1 MATTDLHKALS
12 EISAIRGQI
21 ARGAVFRGYG
31 PITLATTGLL
41 ALAAAIVQAYWLPDP
56 QRDVVAYLTIW
67 VPTAVLSLLII
78 SVETITRA
86 RRLHC
91 GLAAQMMQAAAE
103 QFLPAIVAGLLL
115 TVVLL
120 RDAPQGLWML
130 PGLWQ
135 VVFSLGVFASCRFL
149 PRAMFAAGIWYLCC
163 GLLCL
168 SLGAGHRALGPWM
181 MGVPFGAGQLLVA
194 AVLKFNYWDGDERA

>member
-12 EISAIRGQI
+12 EISAIRGHI

-31 PITLATTGLL
+31 PITLATTGVL
-41 ALAAAIVQAYWLPDP
+41 ALAAAMVQAYWLPAP
-56 QRDVVAYLTIW
+56 QRAVLAYLAIW
-67 VPTAVLSLLII
+67 VSTAVLSLLII

-115 TVVLL
+115 TLVLL
-120 RDAPQGLWML
+120 RYAPQGLWML

-163 GLLCL
+163 GLMCL
-168 SLGAGHRALGPWM
+168 SVGAGQSALGPWM
-181 MGVPFGAGQLLVA
+181 MGVPFGVGQLIVA
-194 AVLKFNYWDGDERA
+194 GVLKFNHWDGDERA

>member
-31 PITLATTGLL
+31 PVTLATTGLL
-41 ALAAAIVQAYWLPDP
+41 ALAAATMQAYWLPTP
-56 QRDVVAYLTIW
+56 QRDVVAYLAIW

-78 SVETITRA
+78 SLETITRA

-91 GLAAQMMQAAAE
+91 GLAAQMVQAAAE
-103 QFLPAIVAGLLL
+103 QFVPAIVAGLLL

-120 RDAPQGLWML
+120 RYAPQGLWML

-163 GLLCL
+163 GLMCL
-168 SLGAGHRALGPWM
+168 SIGPGQRALGPWM
-181 MGVPFGAGQLLVA
+181 MGVPFGAGQLIVA
-194 AVLKFNYWDGDERA
+194 AVLKFNSWDGDERA

>member
-12 EISAIRGQI
+12 EISAIRGHI

-41 ALAAAIVQAYWLPDP
+41 AFAAATVQAYWLPMP
-56 QRDVVAYLTIW
+56 QRDVVAYLFIW
-67 VPTAVLSLLII
+67 VPTAALSLLII
-78 SVETITRA
+78 SAETIARA

-91 GLAAQMMQAAAE
+91 GLAAQMVQAAAE

-120 RDAPQGLWML
+120 RYAPQGLWML

-168 SLGAGHRALGPWM
+168 SVGSGQRALGPWM
-181 MGVPFGAGQLLVA
+181 MGVPFGVGQLIVA
-194 AVLKFNYWDGDERA
+194 AVLKFNHGDGDERA

>member
-12 EISAIRGQI
+12 EISAIRGHI

-41 ALAAAIVQAYWLPDP
+41 ALAAATVQAYWLPGS
-56 QRDVVAYLTIW
+56 QRDVVAYLSIW
-67 VPTAVLSLLII
+67 VPTAALSLLII
-78 SVETITRA
+78 SLETITRA

-91 GLAAQMMQAAAE
+91 GLAAQMMHAAAE

-120 RDAPQGLWML
+120 RYAPQGVWML

-163 GLLCL
+163 GLMCL
-168 SLGAGHRALGPWM
+168 SVGPGQRALGPWM
-181 MGVPFGAGQLLVA
+181 MGVPFGAGQLIVA
-194 AVLKFNYWDGDERA
+194 AVLKFNCWDGDERA

>member
-1 MATTDLHKALS
+1 
-12 EISAIRGQI
+12 
-21 ARGAVFRGYG
+21 V
-31 PITLATTGLL
+31 ATTGLL
-41 ALAAAIVQAYWLPDP
+41 ALAAATLQAYWLPEP
-56 QRDVVAYLTIW
+56 QRDVVAYLSIW
-67 VPTAVLSLLII
+67 VPTAALSLLII

-120 RDAPQGLWML
+120 RYAPQGLWML
-130 PGLWQ
+130 PGFWQ

-163 GLLCL
+163 GLMCL
-168 SLGAGHRALGPWM
+168 SVGPGQRALGPWM
-181 MGVPFGAGQLLVA
+181 MGVPFGAGQLIVA
-194 AVLKFNYWDGDERA
+194 AVLKFACRDGDERA

>member
-31 PITLATTGLL
+31 PITVATTGLL
-41 ALAAAIVQAYWLPDP
+41 ALAAAIAQAYWIPEP
-56 QRDVVAYLTIW
+56 QRDVVAYLYIW
-67 VPTAVLSLLII
+67 VPTAMLSLLII

-115 TVVLL
+115 TVVML
-120 RDAPQGLWML
+120 RYAPQGLWML

-163 GLLCL
+163 GLMCL
-168 SLGAGHRALGPWM
+168 SVGASQRALGPWM
-181 MGVPFGAGQLLVA
+181 MGVPFGVGQLIVA
-194 AVLKFNYWDGDERA
+194 GVLKFNCWDGDERA

>member
-12 EISAIRGQI
+12 EISAIRGHI

-41 ALAAAIVQAYWLPDP
+41 ALAAATLQAYWLPAP
-56 QRDVVAYLTIW
+56 QRDVVAYLSIW
-67 VPTAVLSLLII
+67 VPTAALSLLII

-120 RDAPQGLWML
+120 RYAPQGLWML

-149 PRAMFAAGIWYLCC
+149 PRAMFTAGIWYLCC
-163 GLLCL
+163 GLMCL
-168 SLGAGHRALGPWM
+168 SVGPGQRALGPWM
-181 MGVPFGAGQLLVA
+181 MGVPFGAGQLIVA
-194 AVLKFNYWDGDERA
+194 AVLKFNCRDGDERA

>member
-41 ALAAAIVQAYWLPDP
+41 AFAAALLQAYWVPAP
-56 QRDVVAYLTIW
+56 QGDMVGYLAIW
-67 VPTAVLSLLII
+67 VPTAALSLLII

-103 QFLPAIVAGLLL
+103 QFLPSIVAGLLL

-120 RDAPQGLWML
+120 RYAPQGLWML

-163 GLLCL
+163 GLMCL
-168 SLGAGHRALGPWM
+168 SVGPGARALGPWM
-181 MGVPFGAGQLLVA
+181 MAVPFGAGQLIVA
-194 AVLKFNYWDGDERA
+194 AVLKFNYWDADERA

>member
-12 EISAIRGQI
+12 EISAIRGHI

-41 ALAAAIVQAYWLPDP
+41 ALAAATVQAYWLPAP
-56 QRDVVAYLTIW
+56 QRDVLAYLSIW
-67 VPTAVLSLLII
+67 VPTAALSLLII

-91 GLAAQMMQAAAE
+91 GLAAPMMQAAAE

-120 RDAPQGLWML
+120 RYAPQGLWML

-163 GLLCL
+163 GLMCL
-168 SLGAGHRALGPWM
+168 SVGPGQRALGPWM
-181 MGVPFGAGQLLVA
+181 MGVPFGAGQLIVA
-194 AVLKFNYWDGDERA
+194 VVLKFNRGDGDERA

>member
-12 EISAIRGQI
+12 EISAIRGHI

-41 ALAAAIVQAYWLPDP
+41 ALAAATLQGYWLPAP
-56 QRDVVAYLTIW
+56 QRDMVAYLCIW
-67 VPTAVLSLLII
+67 VPTAMLSLLII

-86 RRLHC
+86 RRLHS

-115 TVVLL
+115 TLVLL
-120 RDAPQGLWML
+120 RYAPQGLWML

-163 GLLCL
+163 GLCACR
-168 SLGAGHRALGPWM
+168 SEAASGRWGP
-181 MGVPFGAGQLLVA
+181 G
-194 AVLKFNYWDGDERA
+194 

>member
-31 PITLATTGLL
+31 PITVATTGLL
-41 ALAAAIVQAYWLPDP
+41 ALAAAIAQAYWIPEP
-56 QRDVVAYLTIW
+56 QRDVVAYLCIW
-67 VPTAVLSLLII
+67 VPTAMLSLLII

-120 RDAPQGLWML
+120 RYAPQGLWML

-135 VVFSLGVFASCRFL
+135 VVFSSCRFL
-149 PRAMFAAGIWYLCC
+149 PRAMFAAGMWYLCC
-163 GLLCL
+163 GLMCL
-168 SLGAGHRALGPWM
+168 SVGAGQRALGPWM
-181 MGVPFGAGQLLVA
+181 MGVPFGVGQLIVA
-194 AVLKFNYWDGDERA
+194 AVLKFNCGDGDERS